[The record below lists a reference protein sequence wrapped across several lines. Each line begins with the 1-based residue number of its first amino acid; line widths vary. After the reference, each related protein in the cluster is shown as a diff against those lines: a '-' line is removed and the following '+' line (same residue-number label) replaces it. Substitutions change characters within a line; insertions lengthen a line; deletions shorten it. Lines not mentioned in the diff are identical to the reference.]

1 MGNAREV
8 RKMNSGGFIRQASG
22 FTAPVK
28 LNNLVAMNNPL
39 KSTTPNQKIVPQ
51 FDESIETHLASTE
64 IAPVDKNA
72 RPTNSH
78 RAAKDALNKSNKKVT
93 TKSSEKA
100 VIPTTVSKAEAIT
113 NNSPKPWRFKSKK
126 QRAREK
132 RRKEREEALK
142 KSNKE
147 RKKQQLVR
155 EGVNGENYVPLCES
169 FPTLSQSKTVFL
181 RSKNEIGEERTK
193 LAIETR
199 DGAEVATLDYQKL
212 KATDRNLASGR
223 RILRDSDGKIC
234 AVIFHSRN
242 LEGRNTF
249 KICGGR
255 PMSQHHT
262 ISSDSGYY
270 TWAEVR
276 NTGELNAQFCLTI
289 RQDAEPQGNNVRF
302 KTKSVGSMYLNCC
315 MRQPRGFSIYH
326 KSEEGKKYDGC
337 GTISFY
343 KDSRGVM
350 VSQNMDYGLM
360 LCYAVIIDEMME
372 RRMM

>member
-1 MGNAREV
+1 VDKAREV
-8 RKMNSGGFIRQASG
+8 RKMNSGVLKRRASG

-28 LNNLVAMNNPL
+28 LNNLVVMNRPL
-39 KSTTPNQKIVPQ
+39 KSTTPNQKIVQ
-51 FDESIETHLASTE
+51 FDGSIETHNANLERAS
-64 IAPVDKNA
+64 VSKNA

-78 RAAKDALNKSNKKVT
+78 RAAKNAHKSNKKVT
-93 TKSSEKA
+93 TKSEKA
-100 VIPTTVSKAEAIT
+100 LIPTVSKGEMFT
-113 NNSPKPWRFKSKK
+113 NNNGPKPWRFKSKN

-132 RRKEREEALK
+132 RRKEREAALT
-142 KSNKE
+142 KSDKE
-147 RKKQQLVR
+147 RENQRLVS
-155 EGVNGENYVPLCES
+155 EGVNGENYVPLCGS

-181 RSKNEIGEERTK
+181 RSKNEIGEDRTE

-199 DGAEVATLDYQKL
+199 DGAEVATLDYTKL
-212 KATDRNLASGR
+212 KPTDRNLASGR
-223 RILRDSDGKIC
+223 RILRDSNGQTC
-234 AVIFHSRN
+234 AVILHSRN

-262 ISSDSGYY
+262 ISSDSGYF
-270 TWAEVR
+270 TWGEVH

-289 RQDAEPQGNNVRF
+289 RQDAEPQGNIVRF

-315 MRQPRGFSIYH
+315 LRQPRGFSIYH

-372 RRMM
+372 RRML